1 MTNWIEE
8 RLMAPEH
15 VVFRLLDGEAV
26 LVNLKNGTNYGL
38 DEVGTRMWQLI
49 TTSDSV
55 QAAMDVLIEEYDVTP
70 ENLEKDINRLITEL
84 KNQGL
89 LITVNKK

>member
-1 MTNWIEE
+1 LTNWIEE